1 MHPQDL
7 TGLWGGA
14 LPAFAAEGGAAPQQG
29 SWMSI
34 LPFVV
39 IMLGFFFFTSRSQKK
54 KQKAHDKML
63 SEITPGD
70 TVISAGGFFGRVSA
84 VLDDSFI
91 IEIAD
96 GVKARILKTS
106 ITGKRDAAESGRQ
119 KPVRPR
125 KKKRRPIDR
134 PGAELAARNDESV
147 SAAEGARPSGEV
159 TADESEALIDAHA
172 ISGEA
177 EKSENETNGK

>member
-1 MHPQDL
+1 MLHPQDL
-7 TGLWGGA
+7 TGLFGA
-14 LPAFAAEGGAAPQQG
+14 LPAFAAEGAAPQQQG

-54 KQKAHDKML
+54 KQKAHEKML
-63 SEITPGD
+63 SEIAPGD
-70 TVISAGGFFGRVSA
+70 TVISAGGFFGRVNA
-84 VLDDSFI
+84 ILEDSFI

-96 GVKARILKTS
+96 GVKVRILKTS
-106 ITGKRDAAESGRQ
+106 ITGKRDAAGNRQ

-134 PGAELAARNDESV
+134 PEGTEPTTQNGEAV
-147 SAAEGARPSGEV
+147 SAADDKRPPEEV
-159 TADESEALIDAHA
+159 TIDESEALIDAPA
-172 ISGEA
+172 LPDGA
-177 EKSENETNGK
+177 EKAESETGGK